1 MKQSYSPDA
10 KFIIYL
16 GVNKL
21 RDNETFQMHGLSFE
35 KGYVYKVTP
44 EVAEYVKILRE
55 FIVVKGVKDGVVG
68 FPK

>member
-1 MKQSYSPDA
+1 MKQSYSA
-10 KFIIYL
+10 EVKFIIFL

-44 EVAEYVKILRE
+44 EVAEYVKPIRN
-55 FIVVKGVKDGVVG
+55 FMVVKGVKDGVTD